1 MALLVIGFTLLL
13 VNAAGAGKKPLF
25 DYADH
30 YVMLNDFGRNNFYR
44 AALASAMPRCS
55 GCRVLDLGAGSGL
68 LAMLAAEYGAQQ
80 VVALEANPALAELAN
95 KTVEANRGLWPP
107 DTEISVLAQLSS
119 HLEKTTGASEL
130 FDVLVTET
138 FGTMLLGES
147 ALSFVS
153 DARKRLLKPS
163 GHIIPAGGCQYATL
177 VQLQDLSPWHPRPWR
192 GFNLS
197 RLTDLQ
203 DTIYWKAM
211 FGASDFGLERLSER
225 RCVLEVDLQHM
236 SPDDI
241 PKNRTYRIQAQKS
254 GVIHAVLFDWDIWA
268 DPQKKE
274 VLSTAPGSRN
284 FAGDV
289 AWGWLLQLQE
299 AAGENW
305 QFGDS
310 PQQLRVEAGQW
321 LEMVVEYIAHGVSMN
336 VRVRHSPQGA
346 TFTSQDALPTLSS
359 PSRILR
365 PDRFAVK
372 EANEFVLPIAGDHE
386 RHDFYA
392 FAVEEAV
399 RQLQQDNLTL
409 LNLTLLDCSSNAGM
423 PGFWAANLGIKSLVM
438 PRWDHIAGVLRQI
451 AEESVIPRNH
461 TAEVLAGD
469 PREMFDILLP
479 ENKRANIVVMD
490 PPGTPLHGLSP
501 FALLPSI
508 RKELLEANGLVVPGH
523 ACLEVA
529 LMESEELSQMFS
541 IPGGHW
547 HEVDLRVWNEEAR
560 KQGVLSQLVPYTKWL
575 GSRSS
580 LRFRWLSAPKCVYHV
595 DLNTW
600 PHGLPAKENFGLEL
614 RVEEEGL
621 VHAIVARWAV
631 FSGPRRLSADSR
643 YLGRDLTW
651 PHYVQ
656 VVAQPD
662 TDPGL
667 LEPVPTSKGLA
678 KLQLSVR
685 HGPAKDK
692 CLQIT

>member
-1 MALLVIGFTLLL
+1 
-13 VNAAGAGKKPLF
+13 
-25 DYADH
+25 
-30 YVMLNDFGRNNFYR
+30 
-44 AALASAMPRCS
+44 
-55 GCRVLDLGAGSGL
+55 
-68 LAMLAAEYGAQQ
+68 
-80 VVALEANPALAELAN
+80 
-95 KTVEANRGLWPP
+95 
-107 DTEISVLAQLSS
+107 
-119 HLEKTTGASEL
+119 
-130 FDVLVTET
+130 
-138 FGTMLLGES
+138 
-147 ALSFVS
+147 
-153 DARKRLLKPS
+153 
-163 GHIIPAGGCQYATL
+163 
-177 VQLQDLSPWHPRPWR
+177 
-192 GFNLS
+192 
-197 RLTDLQ
+197 
-203 DTIYWKAM
+203 
-211 FGASDFGLERLSER
+211 
-225 RCVLEVDLQHM
+225 
-236 SPDDI
+236 
-241 PKNRTYRIQAQKS
+241 
-254 GVIHAVLFDWDIWA
+254 
-268 DPQKKE
+268 
-274 VLSTAPGSRN
+274 
-284 FAGDV
+284 
-289 AWGWLLQLQE
+289 
-299 AAGENW
+299 
-305 QFGDS
+305 
-310 PQQLRVEAGQW
+310 
-321 LEMVVEYIAHGVSMN
+321 MN

-461 TAEVLAGD
+461 TAEACFDEGFCC
-469 PREMFDILLP
+469 MTQFDILLP

-580 LRFRWLSAPKCVYHV
+580 LRFRWLSAPKCV
-595 DLNTW
+595 
-600 PHGLPAKENFGLEL
+600 
-614 RVEEEGL
+614 
-621 VHAIVARWAV
+621 
-631 FSGPRRLSADSR
+631 
-643 YLGRDLTW
+643 
-651 PHYVQ
+651 Q

-685 HGPAKDK
+685 HGPAKVTAMAAAAGLDVHLHPLVLINISDHVVRFRSARRSERVLGALLGAQEGRRVDVHNSFELVCLESGGQRTLDLEFFQQRLSQYLEVFPRYEFLGVGANENPFALLVDADK
-692 CLQIT
+692 MSREKASQSEELPVKVYDATIHIEQGEATVTWNEVPYIIDTLEAERIAVNHVAKSATTAASGYSSDFTQHTSGLSNSVVMLSNRVKELLEHMKDVKEPLKDGRAPKNQEVLRQTLSICQALQSVHPSSLKQEFCGEFNDATLVVLLATLTKVESRLQECCMSLAQLLGSRFVLLFFACPAFASKLRSGSHSASKTVEELGVLWEHCATEGSECSCSGLLRFGEGDRWVAQGVAGSVTCDVQTFSGDPAFNRRKERFLSCGAACPITVIG